1 MAYGK
6 NGSMCWLAGA
16 VRTLQKRVDL
26 LEAATN
32 GAKCKDDVLHDFNQ
46 ILSDDLCVPRLKTVQ
61 VVEKTIEIPQL
72 HSLGKIVNIPTIQSV
87 QNTQISESLGII
99 TPAPKKSL
107 WKQFFMRLTRIYP
120 VSTLKKYAT

>member
-16 VRTLQKRVDL
+16 VHMLQKRVEL

-32 GAKCKDDVLHDFNQ
+32 GAKCKDVDLHDFNQ
-46 ILSDDLCVPRLKTVQ
+46 ILTDDLCGPRQKTVQ

-72 HSLGKIVNIPTIQSV
+72 QTFEKNRRCSR
-87 QNTQISESLGII
+87 NT
-99 TPAPKKSL
+99 
-107 WKQFFMRLTRIYP
+107 RL
-120 VSTLKKYAT
+120 A